1 MDSSNAY
8 TPKGRFSASLPLWS
22 FISFA
27 YKLGPNLEERQAAVA
42 QFPKGLS
49 AEEYFEIDAR
59 TEAAPTKDQLRLML
73 QSLLADR
80 FKLAVHF
87 ASREVPVFALTLSK
101 PGKLGPK
108 LRPHSEGP
116 PCLDLVS
123 TPLSDAPPTPPG
135 AGELFPRNCE
145 FPQVVLKTASVR
157 LAGERDATM
166 PELADAIYRFGV
178 GAGQVDRPV
187 IDKTGLTGTF
197 DFTLEYSAQ
206 PLRAA
211 APTATATDSQGTP
224 FLDAVREQLGLRL
237 APSRSSIPTLVIDH
251 VERASQN

>member
-1 MDSSNAY
+1 
-8 TPKGRFSASLPLWS
+8 
-22 FISFA
+22 
-27 YKLGPNLEERQAAVA
+27 
-42 QFPKGLS
+42 
-49 AEEYFEIDAR
+49 
-59 TEAAPTKDQLRLML
+59 
-73 QSLLADR
+73 
-80 FKLAVHF
+80 
-87 ASREVPVFALTLSK
+87 
-101 PGKLGPK
+101 
-108 LRPHSEGP
+108 
-116 PCLDLVS
+116 
-123 TPLSDAPPTPPG
+123 
-135 AGELFPRNCE
+135 
-145 FPQVVLKTASVR
+145 VVLKTASVR